1 MLPPMSEAGEGPG
14 RRVVDGRFELEARL
28 GGGGMG
34 MVWRARDLVLHRMVA
49 VKEVRP
55 PDRDLAEYDPH
66 GARTLR
72 ERVLREARA
81 LARIDH
87 PNVVTIH
94 HIVDG
99 GEGTYPWI
107 VMELVTGGSLADRLA
122 QGPMPPVEAA
132 RIGRGVLA
140 ALTAAHEADI
150 QHRDVK
156 PANVLL
162 RSDGRPV
169 LTDFGI
175 AAIRETTSLTATGS
189 IIGTPDFMAPE
200 RISGHEGGSAS
211 DLWSLAMMLY
221 AAVEGQHPLRR
232 GNTLATLAAVL
243 NEDVP
248 PPVRAGA
255 LGDVLMSVLVR
266 DPAAR
271 PSSAV
276 LDRMLAGIE
285 SAQTGPATLVWPQ
298 PASYPPSP
306 PSADFPSL
314 NQPSAGSP
322 PLNPPS
328 QGSSSLNQ
336 SSAGS
341 HSPGPQSTGSL
352 PSAAPP
358 VGSAPSYPGAFG
370 APTAPFG
377 GAAAPG
383 SATAPT
389 GFGPPPVHPGPGP
402 AMPQPNTAPVR
413 KRRENRPALGLLV
426 GVTASSLA
434 GAGALVWWLL
444 PLGSDSGGSGGTA
457 HPGPS
462 SVASAPAS
470 TGSPSAAPAARQ
482 SKGSATTSLLTPEGI
497 RTAIAA
503 IEQDTGRDRFGD
515 FTAYDDFVSVEVMVK
530 GSDSAYDTYTYRAG
544 QGVEKGIIK
553 GSLSG
558 GDQPFRLDGFNWDK
572 LPALFEEAGKK
583 LNVDNPNARYVV
595 VRQPNDT
602 FDTPLGMAVYLSNE
616 YSQAGYLE
624 ATPKGKVTRVM
635 PAED

>member
-1 MLPPMSEAGEGPG
+1 MSEAGEGPG

-34 MVWRARDLVLHRMVA
+34 TVWRARDLALHRMVA

-55 PDRDLAEYDPH
+55 PDPDLAEYDPD

-122 QGPMPPVEAA
+122 QGPMPPAEAA

-162 RSDGRPV
+162 RPDGRPL

-175 AAIRETTSLTATGS
+175 AAIRETTSLTVTGS

-221 AAVEGQHPLRR
+221 AAVEGHHPLRR

-243 NEDVP
+243 NDDVP
-248 PPVRAGA
+248 KPVRAGA

-271 PSSAV
+271 PSSAA

-285 SAQTGPATLVWPQ
+285 SGQSVPTAPW
-298 PASYPPSP
+298 
-306 PSADFPSL
+306 
-314 NQPSAGSP
+314 
-322 PLNPPS
+322 NPP
-328 QGSSSLNQ
+328 
-336 SSAGS
+336 A
-341 HSPGPQSTGSL
+341 PYPQQQ
-352 PSAAPP
+352 AAPHAP
-358 VGSAPSYPGAFG
+358 APTYTGSAPSYPGAFA
-370 APTAPFG
+370 APTNPYG
-377 GAAAPG
+377 GAAAAG
-383 SATAPT
+383 GATVPT

-402 AMPQPNTAPVR
+402 VMPQPVTSP
-413 KRRENRPALGLLV
+413 V
-426 GVTASSLA
+426 GVGRGSRLALRVVFGVAGTSLA
-434 GAGALVWWLL
+434 GALVLMWWLL
-444 PLGSDSGGSGGTA
+444 PLGNDSGGSG
-457 HPGPS
+457 
-462 SVASAPAS
+462 ASADPGTSAVVS
-470 TGSPSAAPAARQ
+470 ARESAGSPTAAPAGRQ
-482 SKGSATTSLLTPEGI
+482 SEGSAGTSLLTPDGI
-497 RTAIAA
+497 RTAVAA
-503 IEQDTGRDRFGD
+503 IEKETGRDRFGD

-530 GSDSAYDTYTYRAG
+530 GSDSKYDTYTYRAG
-544 QGVEKGIIK
+544 RGVEKGIIK
-553 GSLSG
+553 GSLAG
-558 GDQPFRLDGFNWDK
+558 GNQPFRLDGFDWDK
-572 LPALFEEAGKK
+572 VPVLLAEARKK
-583 LNVDNPNARYVV
+583 LNVDDPNSSYVV
-595 VRQPNDT
+595 VRPPNDT

>member
-1 MLPPMSEAGEGPG
+1 MSEAGEGPG

-34 MVWRARDLVLHRMVA
+34 TVWRARDLALHRMVA

-55 PDRDLAEYDPH
+55 PDPDLAEYDPD

-122 QGPMPPVEAA
+122 QGPMPPAEAA

-162 RSDGRPV
+162 RPDGRPL

-175 AAIRETTSLTATGS
+175 AAIRETTSLTVTGS

-221 AAVEGQHPLRR
+221 AAVEGHHPLRR

-243 NEDVP
+243 NDDVP
-248 PPVRAGA
+248 KPVRAGA

-271 PSSAV
+271 PSSAA

-285 SAQTGPATLVWPQ
+285 SAQSVPTAPW
-298 PASYPPSP
+298 
-306 PSADFPSL
+306 
-314 NQPSAGSP
+314 
-322 PLNPPS
+322 NPP
-328 QGSSSLNQ
+328 
-336 SSAGS
+336 A
-341 HSPGPQSTGSL
+341 PYPQN
-352 PSAAPP
+352 PQQQAAPHAP
-358 VGSAPSYPGAFG
+358 APTYTGSAPSYPGAFA
-370 APTAPFG
+370 APTNPYG
-377 GAAAPG
+377 GAAAAG
-383 SATAPT
+383 GATVPT

-402 AMPQPNTAPVR
+402 VMPQPVTSP
-413 KRRENRPALGLLV
+413 V
-426 GVTASSLA
+426 GVGRGSRLALRVVFGVAGTSLA
-434 GAGALVWWLL
+434 GALVLMWWLL
-444 PLGSDSGGSGGTA
+444 PLGNDSGGSG
-457 HPGPS
+457 
-462 SVASAPAS
+462 ASADPGTSAVVS
-470 TGSPSAAPAARQ
+470 ARESAGSPTAAPAGRQ
-482 SKGSATTSLLTPEGI
+482 SEGSAGTSLLTPDGI
-497 RTAIAA
+497 RTAVAA
-503 IEQDTGRDRFGD
+503 IEKETGRDRFGD

-530 GSDSAYDTYTYRAG
+530 GSDSKYDTYTYRAG
-544 QGVEKGIIK
+544 RGVEKGIIK
-553 GSLSG
+553 GSLAG
-558 GDQPFRLDGFNWDK
+558 GNQPFRLDGFDWDK
-572 LPALFEEAGKK
+572 VPVLLAEARKK
-583 LNVDNPNARYVV
+583 LNVDDPNSSYVV
-595 VRQPNDT
+595 VRPPNDT

>member
-1 MLPPMSEAGEGPG
+1 MSEADEGPG

-34 MVWRARDLVLHRMVA
+34 TVWRARDLALHRMVA

-55 PDRDLAEYDPH
+55 PDRDLAEYDPDS
-66 GARTLR
+66 ARTLR

-107 VMELVTGGSLADRLA
+107 VMELVSGGSLADRLA
-122 QGPMPPVEAA
+122 QGPMPPAEAA

-140 ALTAAHEADI
+140 ALAAAHDAGI

-162 RSDGRPV
+162 RPDGRPV

-221 AAVEGQHPLRR
+221 TAVEGIHPLRR
-232 GNTLATLAAVL
+232 GSTLATLAAVL
-243 NEDVP
+243 NEEVP

-255 LGDVLMSVLVR
+255 IGDVLMSVLVR

-276 LDRMLAGIE
+276 LDRRLAEIE
-285 SAQTGPATLVWPQ
+285 AGQSGPATAWH
-298 PASYPPSP
+298 
-306 PSADFPSL
+306 
-314 NQPSAGSP
+314 QPSSY
-322 PLNPPS
+322 PLNPP
-328 QGSSSLNQ
+328 
-336 SSAGS
+336 
-341 HSPGPQSTGSL
+341 P
-352 PSAAPP
+352 AAH
-358 VGSAPSYPGAFG
+358 SYPGAY
-370 APTAPFG
+370 APPTTPVG
-377 GAAAPG
+377 GAAA
-383 SATAPT
+383 
-389 GFGPPPVHPGPGP
+389 GFGPPPVLAGPG
-402 AMPQPNTAPVR
+402 QPVTSPVR
-413 KRRENRPALGLLV
+413 AGGRNRSGPAVVLSVSG
-426 GVTASSLA
+426 ASLA
-434 GAGALVWWLL
+434 GALALLWWLV
-444 PLGSDSGGSGGTA
+444 PFGGDSGGSG
-457 HPGPS
+457 
-462 SVASAPAS
+462 ASADTGASSSAIAAPGS
-470 TGSPSAAPAARQ
+470 TGSPTAAPAARQ
-482 SKGSATTSLLTPEGI
+482 PEGTTTTTLLTPDGI
-497 RTAIAA
+497 RTAIKAL
-503 IEQDTGRDRFGD
+503 EQETGRDRFGD
-515 FTAYDDFVSVEVMVK
+515 FSVYDDFVSAEVMVD
-530 GSDSAYDTYTYRAG
+530 GSDSKYDTYTYRLG
-544 QGVEKGIIK
+544 RGVEKGIIK
-553 GSLSG
+553 GTLSG
-558 GDQPFRLDGFNWDK
+558 GDQPFRLDGFDWAK
-572 LPALFEEAGKK
+572 VPALLEEARKK
-583 LNVDNPNARYVV
+583 LNVDHPETRYIL

-624 ATPKGKVTRVM
+624 ATTKGKVTRLM

>member
-1 MLPPMSEAGEGPG
+1 MSEADEVPG

-34 MVWRARDLVLHRMVA
+34 TVWRARDLVLHRMVA

-55 PDRDLAEYDPH
+55 PDRDLAEYDPDS
-66 GARTLR
+66 ARMLR

-99 GEGTYPWI
+99 GDGTYPWI
-107 VMELVTGGSLADRLA
+107 VMELVSGGSLADRLA
-122 QGPMPPVEAA
+122 RGPMPPAEAA

-140 ALTAAHEADI
+140 ALAAAHDAGI

-200 RISGHEGGSAS
+200 RISGHEGGAAS

-221 AAVEGQHPLRR
+221 TAVEGHHPLRR

-243 NEDVP
+243 NDDVP

-271 PSSAV
+271 PSSTV
-276 LDRMLAGIE
+276 LDRRLAEIE
-285 SAQTGPATLVWPQ
+285 SGPARPVTTWQQ
-298 PASYPPSP
+298 PTAPY
-306 PSADFPSL
+306 
-314 NQPSAGSP
+314 

-328 QGSSSLNQ
+328 
-336 SSAGS
+336 AG
-341 HSPGPQSTGSL
+341 
-352 PSAAPP
+352 A
-358 VGSAPSYPGAFG
+358 APSYPGTSGPHTAPLAG
-370 APTAPFG
+370 APDPTD
-377 GAAAPG
+377 AAGPG
-383 SATAPT
+383 
-389 GFGPPPVHPGPGP
+389 GFGPPPVLAGPG
-402 AMPQPNTAPVR
+402 QPVTSPVR
-413 KRRENRPALGLLV
+413 AGRRSRPGLRVLLSV
-426 GVTASSLA
+426 SGTSLA
-434 GAGALVWWLL
+434 GALVLMWWLL
-444 PLGSDSGGSGGTA
+444 PFGGDSGRSGDAADSGASSSAASPSVTT
-457 HPGPS
+457 GPE
-462 SVASAPAS
+462 SA
-470 TGSPSAAPAARQ
+470 GSPAAAPAVQQ
-482 SKGSATTSLLTPEGI
+482 SKDTTTTSLLTPDGI
-497 RTAIAA
+497 RTAIKALKK
-503 IEQDTGRDRFGD
+503 ETGRDRFGD
-515 FTAYDDFVSVEVMVK
+515 FTVYEDFVSAEVMVK
-530 GSDSAYDTYTYRAG
+530 GSGSKYDTYTYRPG

-553 GSLSG
+553 GTLSG
-558 GDQPFRLDGFNWDK
+558 GDQPFGLDGFNWDK
-572 LPALFEEAGKK
+572 VPTLLEEARKK
-583 LNVDNPNARYVV
+583 LNVDEPNTRYVM
-595 VRQPNDT
+595 VRQPNDV

-616 YSQAGYLE
+616 YSQTGYLE
-624 ATPKGKVTRVM
+624 ANTKGKVTRVM

>member
-1 MLPPMSEAGEGPG
+1 MSEADAVPG

-34 MVWRARDLVLHRMVA
+34 TVWRARDLVLHRMVA

-55 PDRDLAEYDPH
+55 PDRDLAEYDPDS
-66 GARTLR
+66 ARMLR

-99 GEGTYPWI
+99 GDGTYPWI
-107 VMELVTGGSLADRLA
+107 VMELVSGGSLADRLA
-122 QGPMPPVEAA
+122 QGPMPSVEAA

-140 ALTAAHEADI
+140 ALTAAHDAGI

-200 RISGHEGGSAS
+200 RISGHEGGAAS

-221 AAVEGQHPLRR
+221 AAVEGHHPLRR

-276 LDRMLAGIE
+276 LDRRLAEVE
-285 SAQTGPATLVWPQ
+285 SG
-298 PASYPPSP
+298 
-306 PSADFPSL
+306 
-314 NQPSAGSP
+314 SAGP
-322 PLNPPS
+322 VTAWQQPTAPYPLNPPS
-328 QGSSSLNQ
+328 
-336 SSAGS
+336 AG
-341 HSPGPQSTGSL
+341 
-352 PSAAPP
+352 A
-358 VGSAPSYPGAFG
+358 APSYPGAFAPYTAPPTG
-370 APTAPFG
+370 APASA
-377 GAAAPG
+377 GAAG
-383 SATAPT
+383 HG
-389 GFGPPPVHPGPGP
+389 GFGPPPVLGGPG
-402 AMPQPNTAPVR
+402 QPVTSPVR
-413 KRRENRPALGLLV
+413 AGRRNRPGLRVLLGV
-426 GVTASSLA
+426 SGTSLA
-434 GAGALVWWLL
+434 GALVLMWWLL
-444 PLGSDSGGSGGTA
+444 PFGGDSGRSGDAADSGA
-457 HPGPS
+457 S
-462 SVASAPAS
+462 SSASSSRSITSAPAA
-470 TGSPSAAPAARQ
+470 TGSPAAAPAVQQ
-482 SKGSATTSLLTPEGI
+482 SKDTTTASLLTPDGI
-497 RTAIAA
+497 RTAIKALK
-503 IEQDTGRDRFGD
+503 EETGRDRFGD
-515 FTAYDDFVSVEVMVK
+515 FTVYEDFVSAEVMVK
-530 GSDSAYDTYTYRAG
+530 GSDSKYDTYTYRPG

-553 GSLSG
+553 GTLSG
-558 GDQPFRLDGFNWDK
+558 GDQPFGLDGFDWDK
-572 LPALFEEAGKK
+572 VPTLLEEARKK
-583 LNVDNPNARYVV
+583 LNVDEPNTRYIM

-616 YSQAGYLE
+616 YSQTGYLE
-624 ATPKGKVTRVM
+624 ADTKGKVTRVM

>member
-1 MLPPMSEAGEGPG
+1 MSEADEGPG
-14 RRVVDGRFELEARL
+14 RRVVDGRFELETRL

-34 MVWRARDLVLHRMVA
+34 TVWRARDLVLHRMVA

-55 PDRDLAEYDPH
+55 PDRDLAEYDPE

-87 PNVVTIH
+87 PNVVTVH

-107 VMELVTGGSLADRLA
+107 VMELVGGGSLADRLA

-140 ALTAAHEADI
+140 ALTAAHDADI

-189 IIGTPDFMAPE
+189 MIGTPDFMAPE
-200 RISGHEGGSAS
+200 RISGHEGGAAS

-221 AAVEGQHPLRR
+221 TAVEGHHPLRR

-243 NEDVP
+243 SEDVP

-276 LDRMLAGIE
+276 LDRRLAEAEAE
-285 SAQTGPATLVWPQ
+285 SGQVGPVTAWQQPTAYPSGPPPGATAPT
-298 PASYPPSP
+298 YPG
-306 PSADFPSL
+306 
-314 NQPSAGSP
+314 NQG
-322 PLNPPS
+322 
-328 QGSSSLNQ
+328 
-336 SSAGS
+336 
-341 HSPGPQSTGSL
+341 
-352 PSAAPP
+352 
-358 VGSAPSYPGAFG
+358 YPGAF
-370 APTAPFG
+370 ASPTVPVHAGPG
-377 GAAAPG
+377 TPVPSDAAAPG
-383 SATAPT
+383 
-389 GFGPPPVHPGPGP
+389 GFGPPVYPGPGG
-402 AMPQPNTAPVR
+402 ALPQPVTSPVRAGR
-413 KRRENRPALGLLV
+413 KRRAGPSVLLGV
-426 GVTASSLA
+426 SGI
-434 GAGALVWWLL
+434 AGALVLTWWLL
-444 PLGSDSGGSGGTA
+444 PLGNDSGASGGVA
-457 HPGPS
+457 DPGAS
-462 SVASAPAS
+462 SVTSAPET
-470 TGSPSAAPAARQ
+470 TGSPTAAPAARQ
-482 SKGSATTSLLTPEGI
+482 SQDTTTAGLLTPAGI

-503 IEQDTGRDRFGD
+503 IEKETGRSRFGD
-515 FTAYDDFVSVEVMVK
+515 FTAYDDFVSVELMVK
-530 GSDSAYDTYTYRAG
+530 GSDSKYDTYTYRRG

-553 GSLSG
+553 GSLAG
-558 GDQPFRLDGFNWDK
+558 GNQPFGLGGFDWDR
-572 LPALFEEAGKK
+572 LPALFAQARKK
-583 LNVDNPNARYVV
+583 LNVDDPNTRYVV
-595 VRQPNDT
+595 VRPPNDV
-602 FDTPLGMAVYLSNE
+602 FDTPLGMGVYLSNE
-616 YSQAGYLE
+616 YSQSGYLD
-624 ATPKGKVTRVM
+624 ASPQGKVTRVM
-635 PAED
+635 PADD

>member
-1 MLPPMSEAGEGPG
+1 MSEADEGPG

-34 MVWRARDLVLHRMVA
+34 TVWRARDLALHRMVA

-55 PDRDLAEYDPH
+55 PDRDLAEYDPD

-107 VMELVTGGSLADRLA
+107 VMELVSGGSLADRLA
-122 QGPMPPVEAA
+122 QGPMPPAEAA

-140 ALTAAHEADI
+140 ALAAAHDAGI

-162 RSDGRPV
+162 RPDGRPV

-200 RISGHEGGSAS
+200 RIAGHEGGSAS

-221 AAVEGQHPLRR
+221 AAVEGHHPLRR
-232 GNTLATLAAVL
+232 GSTLATLAAVL
-243 NEDVP
+243 NEEVP

-255 LGDVLMSVLVR
+255 IGDVLMSVLAR

-276 LDRMLAGIE
+276 LDRRLAEIE
-285 SAQTGPATLVWPQ
+285 AGQSGPVTAWHQ
-298 PASYPPSP
+298 PPSYP
-306 PSADFPSL
+306 L
-314 NQPSAGSP
+314 NQPPAV
-322 PLNPPS
+322 
-328 QGSSSLNQ
+328 
-336 SSAGS
+336 
-341 HSPGPQSTGSL
+341 T
-352 PSAAPP
+352 
-358 VGSAPSYPGAFG
+358 APSYPGPY
-370 APTAPFG
+370 APPAAPVG
-377 GAAAPG
+377 GAA
-383 SATAPT
+383 
-389 GFGPPPVHPGPGP
+389 GFGPPPVLAGNGQPVTSPVRAGGGNRSGP
-402 AMPQPNTAPVR
+402 AAVL
-413 KRRENRPALGLLV
+413 AVSG
-426 GVTASSLA
+426 ASLA
-434 GAGALVWWLL
+434 GALALLWWLV
-444 PLGSDSGGSGGTA
+444 PFGGDSGDKGATPDPGVSSSAGSV
-457 HPGPS
+457 PGP
-462 SVASAPAS
+462 
-470 TGSPSAAPAARQ
+470 TGSSTAAPAGRQ
-482 SKGSATTSLLTPEGI
+482 SQGTTTSLLTPDGI
-497 RTAIAA
+497 RTAIKAL
-503 IEQDTGRDRFGD
+503 EQETGRDRFGD
-515 FTAYDDFVSVEVMVK
+515 FSVYDDFVSAEVMVD
-530 GSDSAYDTYTYRAG
+530 GSDSKYDTYTYRLG
-544 QGVEKGIIK
+544 RGVEKGIIK
-553 GSLSG
+553 GTLSG
-558 GDQPFRLDGFNWDK
+558 GDRPFRLDGFAWDK
-572 LPALFEEAGKK
+572 VPALLDEARKK
-583 LNVDNPNARYVV
+583 LNVDDPETRYIL

-616 YSQAGYLE
+616 YSQSGYLE
-624 ATPKGKVTRVM
+624 ATTKGKVTRVM